1 MMTYKQLYRA
11 PKIPMDTK
19 HIPQV
24 FKPVKIG
31 LVGLF
36 SLFFEVKK
44 ERKIFD
50 GGEI

>member
-11 PKIPMDTK
+11 PKIPMDTR
-19 HIPQV
+19 HVPQV

-31 LVGLF
+31 LVDLCLQIF
-36 SLFFEVKK
+36 DIKK
-44 ERKIFD
+44 ERKFID